1 MATIHLNLPDELEE
15 EQNVNVVNLHSTLTS
30 AIKQLNYV
38 LGNIDTQNMTEDL
51 AKILDDLSEGE

>member
-15 EQNVNVVNLHSTLTS
+15 EQNVNVVNLHTTLTS